1 MYVYYSKKMEPRL
14 QDVSSF
20 FFHLIFKKINIAI
33 RKERWRGGGG
43 EGEREGERS
52 LVSFVLLMHF
62 VLRLAGSFRQ
72 IQTISPGGRR

>member
-1 MYVYYSKKMEPRL
+1 M

-33 RKERWRGGGG
+33 REKRWRGGE

-62 VLRLAGSFRQ
+62 VLWLAGPFRQ
-72 IQTISPGGRR
+72 IQTISPAGRR